1 VGEIMFKKSL
11 VALTFLLSTSASAD
25 NMAAANI
32 TVQAAAGDVYML
44 QGPGGNIG
52 VLATEKGL
60 LLVDDKFAP
69 LAEKI
74 EAAMKGIEDKT
85 LKYIVNTHYH
95 GDHTGSNAFFAH
107 KAPIF
112 AHENVRNRLSSK
124 ADHDADSLPVVT
136 YQDGITI
143 HLANEEVQLKH
154 LPAGHTDGDT
164 YVYFKN
170 ANVLHTGD
178 LFFEIGF
185 PYVDL
190 NSGGSVKGYLA
201 NVNHMLKQIPDDVV
215 IIPGHGKLTDK
226 KSLLA
231 FAGMI
236 AFSIEKVSS
245 ALAAGKSEQQILA
258 EGIGAKYQH
267 LSWAFIS
274 EEKWLK
280 TLVTDLK

>member
-1 VGEIMFKKSL
+1 MLRKSL
-11 VALTFLLSTSASAD
+11 VTLALLLGVSAVASVAAQDMAD
-25 NMAAANI
+25 ANI
-32 TVQAAAGDVYML
+32 TVQPAAGDVYML

-60 LLVDDKFAP
+60 LLVDDKFAS

-74 EAAMKGIEDKT
+74 EFAMKGIEDNE
-85 LKYIVNTHYH
+85 LKYVINTHYH
-95 GDHTGSNAFFAH
+95 GDHTGSNQFFAH

-124 ADHDADSLPVVT
+124 AGLSAESLPVVT
-136 YQDGITI
+136 YKDGITI
-143 HLANEEVQLKH
+143 YLDNEEVQLTH

-178 LFFEIGF
+178 LFFEVGF

-190 NSGGSVKGYLA
+190 KSGGSIKGYLA
-201 NVNHMLKQIPDDVV
+201 SVRHMIANTPDDVV
-215 IIPGHGKLTDK
+215 IIPGHGKLTNK
-226 KSLLA
+226 KRLVA
-231 FAGMI
+231 FAEMM
-236 AFSIEKVSS
+236 AYSIDKVSK
-245 ALAAGKSEQQILA
+245 ALAAGKPEADIVAQ
-258 EGIGAKYQH
+258 GIGEKYQH
-267 LSWAFIS
+267 LSWSFIT

-280 TLVTDLK
+280 TLIADLK